1 MRYTTDHTTGATL
14 AHNGPPETA
23 GRAYSNHRTLS
34 GARRAVERLNR
45 LDQGATHVIIDNTT
59 GEIVDDRS

>member
-14 AHNGPPETA
+14 AHYGQPETA

-45 LDQGATHVIIDNTT
+45 LYPLTAHVIIDNTT
-59 GEIVDDRS
+59 GRIANDQS